1 MDDGFLMCACK
12 SNDVSCTKKNSSF
25 FNVRKNEKGN
35 SKWYKEENL
44 CNLPPFIIILV
55 NGKFMINHD
64 YINLKGLSKF
74 FLQLKIT
81 PIKYQGIMIV
91 VEKYSSF
98 FTTWYFL
105 YM

>member
-1 MDDGFLMCACK
+1 MLE
-12 SNDVSCTKKNSSF
+12 
-25 FNVRKNEKGN
+25 KNERGN
-35 SKWYKEENL
+35 SEWYKEENYAICHL
-44 CNLPPFIIILV
+44 LLLFWSMANSWL
-55 NGKFMINHD
+55 IND
-64 YINLKGLSKF
+64 YINLKGIFKF

-81 PIKYQGIMIV
+81 PIKYQGMMIV